1 MKESFFKE
9 RGLYYRMNEGPTGGP
24 VLLFIHGLSGSS
36 SAWADYEQAFEADYK
51 ILSVDLRGH
60 GVSRKPNDYD
70 AYEVEKISDD
80 VAALLDHLGITSFI
94 PISHSFG
101 TLVAV
106 SLLRQH
112 PQGAVA
118 AIFLSSTYGI
128 FRIPLTRATR
138 LFVGMCS
145 RIARLFTFSEKP
157 GIHVD
162 YSKYRET
169 GDWNLRRI
177 SADLP
182 NITVHVYLYCLDHVY
197 AQDRDPWWHEIRTPA
212 LIVHGTRD
220 TISPFSHATRLS
232 REMPNARL
240 VAIKGATHI
249 LPLNRF
255 KEVRD
260 IIGAYVNEHIDLLGA
275 RAGPV
280 VF

>member
-1 MKESFFKE
+1 MKEAFFKE
-9 RGLYYRMNEGPTGGP
+9 RGLYYRMNDVASNGPTL
-24 VLLFIHGLSGSS
+24 VFIHGLSGSS
-36 SAWADYEQAFEADYK
+36 SAWADYEQAFGADYK

-60 GVSRKPNDYD
+60 GMSCNPDDYN
-70 AYEVEKISDD
+70 AYEVEKIADD

-101 TLVAV
+101 TFVAV
-106 SLLRQH
+106 SLLRRH
-112 PQGAVA
+112 REGAVA

-138 LFVGMCS
+138 LFVRACT
-145 RIARLFTFSEKP
+145 RIARLLSYPEKP

-162 YSKYRET
+162 YSKYRTT

-182 NITVHVYLYCLDHVY
+182 NVTVHVYLYCLDHIY
-197 AQDRDPWWHEIRTPA
+197 AEDHDSWWHDIRIPA

-220 TISPFSHATRLS
+220 TISPYSHAVRLS

-240 VAIKGATHI
+240 ATLEGANHI

-255 KEVRD
+255 EETRD
-260 IIGAYVNEHIDLLGA
+260 TIGGYLNERIDLLGA
-275 RAGPV
+275 EHAK
-280 VF
+280 